1 MWDIVD
7 KLAQWPSL
15 QYGVVVIIVVFSVMT
30 YAKVLAAKFP
40 QSQQH
45 QQSHNTSTTSE
56 VSFMYFQGWFK
67 SVLDG
72 ISELRTNQE
81 LNKMQTQEKF
91 GEKLRETRHDLKAS
105 MASMQAEIMG
115 EIEKLSEKFDEKFED
130 SHPKRN
136 R

>member
-40 QSQQH
+40 QSVVTPQQ
-45 QQSHNTSTTSE
+45 TTTSE
-56 VSFMYFQGWFK
+56 VSFLYFQGWFK

-81 LNKMQTQEKF
+81 LNKLQVQEKF
-91 GEKLRETRHDLKAS
+91 GEELRKTRHDLKNSLANV
-105 MASMQAEIMG
+105 QAEILG
-115 EIEKLSEKFDEKFED
+115 ELDKLDKKIDD
-130 SHPKRN
+130 IQHKRN